1 MDMMEKL
8 LKEEEKAQARLKKIK
23 KQKEEFEKK
32 VSGRIPIVLK
42 EKYPEIYDEI
52 RELVISKSVTK
63 KQPKV
68 EEES

>member
-23 KQKEEFEKK
+23 EQKEEFEKK
-32 VSGRIPIVLK
+32 ITAKIPIVLK

-52 RELVISKSVTK
+52 REFVISKSVTK
-63 KQPKV
+63 KQPKA
-68 EEES
+68 EEVI